1 MIPRNVRLSEA
12 PSHGKPI
19 TAYDRSSR
27 GAEAYTALAAEFLK
41 KQNKQSALILR
52 KGASFSWHPKS
63 PPPWAGDS
71 APCWAMMY

>member
-27 GAEAYTALAAEFLK
+27 GFEAYTALAEEF
-41 KQNKQSALILR
+41 LR
-52 KGASFSWHPKS
+52 KGR
-63 PPPWAGDS
+63 G
-71 APCWAMMY
+71 